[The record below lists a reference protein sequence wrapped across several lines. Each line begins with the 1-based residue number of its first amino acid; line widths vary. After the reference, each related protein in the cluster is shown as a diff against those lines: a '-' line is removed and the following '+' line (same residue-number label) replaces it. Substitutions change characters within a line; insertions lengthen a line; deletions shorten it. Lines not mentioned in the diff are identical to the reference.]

1 MYFLERTD
9 QVSEM
14 LRRPQDI
21 SKVLYYKDLS
31 HEDLWLEAATR
42 LTAVVQQII
51 EFAKMVPGFMVHTF
65 F

>member
-1 MYFLERTD
+1 
-9 QVSEM
+9 M